1 LWLSRTAPINIG
13 SDILIRAALST
24 EFENSNGLYFD
35 NDGKQFA
42 APHPDA
48 QDILKCEQMV
58 EAMQSYLDE

>member
-1 LWLSRTAPINIG
+1 
-13 SDILIRAALST
+13 LIRAALST

-58 EAMQSYLDE
+58 ETMQSYLDE